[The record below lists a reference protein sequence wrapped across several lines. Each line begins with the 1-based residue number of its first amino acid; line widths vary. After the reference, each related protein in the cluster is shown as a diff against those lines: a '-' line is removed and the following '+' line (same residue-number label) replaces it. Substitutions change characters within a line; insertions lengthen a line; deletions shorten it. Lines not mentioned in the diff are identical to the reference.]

1 MNKLLVLV
9 ACVLGTV
16 SAGRILQRDLQRDL
30 RPVDQRIERLSW
42 QDLQRQKFI
51 LDIVQRVQQPLQQD
65 DLIQLDQGLIVD
77 AQRYNGGIDED
88 IQRVIDLDR
97 QRRLLDEHQ
106 IFSILDV
113 GHVQQLRGIYS
124 LLVRAIDFETLQRNV
139 VYLRRNINPVLL
151 INSLSLAIRDREDT
165 QALIIPAVQEL
176 LPELYLNQQ
185 TIDNVQRKQ
194 LELNQSKRPSLLDLL
209 GRDQRIQLINPLVW
223 RDLRLQLALRRQQIQ
238 QTQYRLVLPV
248 QATAEQ
254 QDVTLLTEDI
264 GMRNFIQNLIQELA
278 LFEDN
283 NNDVNINLEKERRQD
298 NVEVDNSRLLGENR
312 RRAQQ
317 QQNIDNIRE
326 QNLRRNVNDNEDVQ
340 SIGRVPLLRNIG
352 VGLGGKLENY
362 VNQLPTVDI
371 NSDRLLPVGRRRQN
385 VDRSEDDNEQLQSRY
400 EGLRIDQEQAQ
411 NIRQINKNGDNVQQ
425 LNNNLQAVPRDDDR
439 LVHINR
445 RRVVQPIDN
454 IEPRRINPIGEGRRV
469 VNSKADEDIEQ
480 LIRSGNRLDQV
491 SDENIAAII
500 ANVRNLQ
507 RKEQNQQQQQK
518 QEKGQ
523 ERNNLRKLTDNL
535 QSVPRDNERLVVV
548 NRRRLNQPAENLT
561 PRRINPIGEGR
572 RVDDVNPLTE
582 ENILH
587 LIRSDNR
594 LGQLDDGEIIEMLR
608 QNRQRKEQTQ
618 HERLQQQ
625 QQQQEQ
631 QQQEQQQQEQQQR
644 EQQRERQQQD
654 QQQQQRQR
662 EREQQQQRER
672 EQQQQL
678 QQQQEQ
684 DQERNNLRN
693 SNQEDDILL
702 LTDNL
707 QSVPR
712 NDERLVHINRRRL
725 NQPAENLSPRRI
737 NPIGEGR
744 RVDGVDPLSEED
756 IMQLIRND
764 NRLSQLSDEEI
775 IAILRRNR
783 QRKIQGQEVEQGRR
797 NRRSLDNNVE
807 ERESRRGEVLLQ
819 TLRQL
824 LARINQERISERSG
838 NDRLINNSGQI
849 QSNQDQAQRNA
860 LRLNEKRIDSRNNRV
875 LLEQINIIESRLQQV
890 IGLLIREVNNRS
902 GAQQIDQQVRIE
914 SVIGNVLLGRLGDI
928 GILRIIRELLQD
940 SNVQTDRLGLGVKV
954 GDRVLQ
960 HTLRRIINIVD
971 EQRDQQLGAY
981 QLEQLVLPDVKINDI
996 RVSKLRTRIEDNDLD
1011 VNNLLEQPQQAQVI
1025 VRQRRLNNKP
1035 FTIDID
1041 ISSKRAQDVIVRVFL
1056 GPRQDVAGRELTLE
1070 QGRSDFLLLDAVNTQ
1085 LQSGGNRIQLRSTD
1099 IAWTTPDATP
1109 YSEIYRQMLT
1119 TLRGQQQEQV
1129 SIPKLIGEN
1138 GRFPQRLL
1146 LPRGRV
1152 EGLPMQL
1159 FVIVSPKE
1167 RLEREQ
1173 SLRLERIGGV
1183 IGTSRASLTDSRPL
1197 GYPLDRRIVNEQEL
1211 LQLPNVQVQ
1220 EVVIVHD
1227 N

>member
-16 SAGRILQRDLQRDL
+16 SAGRILQL
-30 RPVDQRIERLSW
+30 DQRIERLSW

-572 RVDDVNPLTE
+572 RVDD
-582 ENILH
+582 
-587 LIRSDNR
+587 
-594 LGQLDDGEIIEMLR
+594 
-608 QNRQRKEQTQ
+608 
-618 HERLQQQ
+618 
-625 QQQQEQ
+625 
-631 QQQEQQQQEQQQR
+631 
-644 EQQRERQQQD
+644 
-654 QQQQQRQR
+654 
-662 EREQQQQRER
+662 
-672 EQQQQL
+672 L